1 MTLLLGLGI
10 IGSRSADQLLAA
22 GHPLKTWNRTPKDR
36 PDSVEDPVAA
46 AGESEVIISY
56 LRDETAVR
64 ELFTKILPELGEG
77 KTFINHSTIDP
88 ETTVWLD
95 QQCKAIGC
103 DFLDAPFT
111 GSRDAA
117 AGGNLVYYV
126 SGKPEVLEKH
136 RALLEI
142 TSKEILFMGPP
153 PAATVVKITTNLAT
167 ASAVQALT
175 EALEIARRHGVDP
188 RDWQRAAANFNGC
201 YAPVMG
207 MKIPTLLENDFT
219 PHFSTEN
226 MAKDTL
232 YALQLADAAGVTA
245 SANQVTWNNL
255 FEAEMRDASED
266 FSATIRQHHT
276 LDVDLDE
283 PVEKSCSRIRV
294 TGPDAERYLN
304 GQLSNDFTPHF
315 STENMAKD
323 TLYALQLA
331 DAAGVT
337 ASANQVTWN
346 NLFEAEMRDASE
358 DFSATIRQHHTLDV
372 DLDEPVEKSCSRI
385 RVTGPDAER
394 YLNGQLSNDVTL
406 STEDE
411 LIDACLLNAK
421 GQLEHFVQVH
431 RDGGDFIIEGPY
443 EQAAE
448 LLARL
453 DKYLIADD
461 VELID
466 ESEDDSAYAL
476 YPNET
481 RRILDGIP
489 KWPNELFPGLLPP
502 DAGLEDTAISYTK
515 GCYTGQEVISRMKR
529 AGKTNKHLVR
539 LILDKPLIPTNSK
552 LVIDGKE
559 AGWITSVATLES
571 GQDIALG
578 YRLRKFEDTNE
589 FEVHSPS
596 SNDLIGKA
604 TVRADS

>member
-64 ELFTKILPELGEG
+64 ELFTKILHELGEG

-207 MKIPTLLENDFT
+207 MKIPTLLE
-219 PHFSTEN
+219 
-226 MAKDTL
+226 
-232 YALQLADAAGVTA
+232 
-245 SANQVTWNNL
+245 
-255 FEAEMRDASED
+255 
-266 FSATIRQHHT
+266 
-276 LDVDLDE
+276 
-283 PVEKSCSRIRV
+283 
-294 TGPDAERYLN
+294 
-304 GQLSNDFTPHF
+304 NDFTPHF

>member
-304 GQLSNDFTPHF
+304 GQLSND
-315 STENMAKD
+315 
-323 TLYALQLA
+323 
-331 DAAGVT
+331 
-337 ASANQVTWN
+337 
-346 NLFEAEMRDASE
+346 
-358 DFSATIRQHHTLDV
+358 
-372 DLDEPVEKSCSRI
+372 
-385 RVTGPDAER
+385 
-394 YLNGQLSNDVTL
+394 VTL
-406 STEDE
+406 SLKTNSSTPAFSTQKVSSNT
-411 LIDACLLNAK
+411 LSKYI
-421 GQLEHFVQVH
+421 GM
-431 RDGGDFIIEGPY
+431 
-443 EQAAE
+443 AE
-448 LLARL
+448 TSSSKAPTN
-453 DKYLIADD
+453 KPPN
-461 VELID
+461 
-466 ESEDDSAYAL
+466 SWPDS
-476 YPNET
+476 T
-481 RRILDGIP
+481 S
-489 KWPNELFPGLLPP
+489 
-502 DAGLEDTAISYTK
+502 IS
-515 GCYTGQEVISRMKR
+515 SRMTSNSSTKV
-529 AGKTNKHLVR
+529 KTTPPTRSTLT
-539 LILDKPLIPTNSK
+539 KPAAFSMESPSGPTNSSPASSLPMPDSK
-552 LVIDGKE
+552 TPPFPTPRD
-559 AGWITSVATLES
+559 ATP
-571 GQDIALG
+571 D
-578 YRLRKFEDTNE
+578 RKSF
-589 FEVHSPS
+589 P
-596 SNDLIGKA
+596 A
-604 TVRADS
+604 